1 MDGRNILQR
10 ILKKECEGVHW
21 IQLAEDNTVADL
33 VNTAKNLRV
42 P

>member
-1 MDGRNILQR
+1 MDVRDMGRGGIN
-10 ILKKECEGVHW
+10 W
-21 IQLAEDNTVADL
+21 IDVAQDRDERRVL